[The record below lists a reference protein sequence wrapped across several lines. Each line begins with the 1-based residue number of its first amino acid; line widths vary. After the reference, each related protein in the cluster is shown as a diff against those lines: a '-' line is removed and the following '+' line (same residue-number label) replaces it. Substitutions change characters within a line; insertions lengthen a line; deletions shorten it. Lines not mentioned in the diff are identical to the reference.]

1 MAAVFL
7 LLQVRAEL
15 EEEFCDLAFE
25 LGKMLMDHYFDE
37 ELQVMFLSHSTLVH
51 VHTQ

>member
-25 LGKMLMDHYFDE
+25 LGKMLMDQYFDE